1 MERSSGSLH
10 WGCCLHPLQHAMTSH
25 EFAETASFSSFWFW
39 SSLHTHM
46 LHPYPFVV
54 SDFLSSTNVWG
65 RTWSDR
71 SLFKGAGGP
80 SKQVPYVS
88 LPSVHTGLL
97 GFRSAVT
104 AVLGWCLLLQIQI
117 LAKESNQYAKSDI
130 RRLSPKPTVHCSK
143 QPAWPWQNP
152 KHPTTGQQHCEVATN
167 RFRRLTFGLPAELSV
182 EAAFEASNAL
192 KLLEWETRS
201 KAWLFPKSE
210 VTVCTSRGS
219 KQAKMGC
226 CSPPPCLQAHLRLQP
241 SPSVNCDAIQ
251 EHRAILWSWRITTP
265 NTLKNQWKRVSG
277 TGALLAMSAI
287 GTNPFASRNSAS
299 PLAWAGTL
307 WHMRSTPSP
316 LDHRNFPQQL
326 HPLRPQRRKCRLLL
340 DICKLQ
346 NLRASLCSVPGH
358 GRIRKI
364 RQVLSVKDQEED
376 LFARTLLETQPE
388 IPSLIGTNRQ
398 AYEASML
405 SGGSVIFGLCPLVHV
420 VLIIQHG
427 VVLLTAASGP
437 NMSESEAIE
446 GCTSDDNGPSR
457 AVRGARWCSPS
468 DTNDENS
475 ENPVLCSFV
484 F

>member
-1 MERSSGSLH
+1 MQNH
-10 WGCCLHPLQHAMTSH
+10 
-25 EFAETASFSSFWFW
+25 
-39 SSLHTHM
+39 
-46 LHPYPFVV
+46 
-54 SDFLSSTNVWG
+54 
-65 RTWSDR
+65 
-71 SLFKGAGGP
+71 
-80 SKQVPYVS
+80 
-88 LPSVHTGLL
+88 
-97 GFRSAVT
+97 
-104 AVLGWCLLLQIQI
+104 
-117 LAKESNQYAKSDI
+117 AKSDI

-182 EAAFEASNAL
+182 EAFEASNAL

-346 NLRASLCSVPGH
+346 NLRVSLCSVPGH

-364 RQVLSVKDQEED
+364 RQVLSVKDQEEN

-398 AYEASML
+398 ALWSFDAVWRKCHFRPL
-405 SGGSVIFGLCPLVHV
+405 PTCPCSAHHPAWSRPIDSSIWPQHV
-420 VLIIQHG
+420 RIWGDWRLHKWWQR
-427 VVLLTAASGP
+427 
-437 NMSESEAIE
+437 SEPRSA
-446 GCTSDDNGPSR
+446 
-457 AVRGARWCSPS
+457 RGQ
-468 DTNDENS
+468 
-475 ENPVLCSFV
+475 VM
-484 F
+484 